1 MNNKMM
7 AALVAVLVIAM
18 GFQMVWVLQLENRLN
33 RLSLPADQAGE
44 VLMQTPK
51 KMPYLR
57 GA

>member
-1 MNNKMM
+1 MM
-7 AALVAVLVIAM
+7 AALVVVLVIAM

-33 RLSLPADQAGE
+33 RLSLSANQAGE

-51 KMPYLR
+51 KIPYLR